1 LLGGTLLPLLLS
13 IEAGQGGVVMT
24 IQLSPEAEEL
34 LQRIVAYGDGQSADE
49 VIAEALQLL
58 EEQRR
63 YERLKTAV
71 GNGFASLDRGEGAA
85 FTPELRA
92 QMKQNAL
99 RKAQDASWKP
109 NPDVCP

>member
-1 LLGGTLLPLLLS
+1 
-13 IEAGQGGVVMT
+13 MT
-24 IQLSPEAEEL
+24 IRLSTEAEEL
-34 LQRIVAYGDGQSADE
+34 LRKIVADGEGQSADE

-63 YERLKTAV
+63 YERLKTAI
-71 GNGFASLDRGEGAA
+71 GNGFASLERGEGAP
-85 FTPELRA
+85 FTPALRA

-109 NPDVCP
+109 DPDVCP